1 MMIHRLGDMYHP
13 DVIAEV
19 TAAGDNRGFTRTV
32 TRGGMKMTDKI
43 TLQQFIRGCD
53 TYCPVESKDNRVE

>member
-1 MMIHRLGDMYHP
+1 MTIHRLGDLYHP

-19 TAAGDNRGFTRTV
+19 TAAGYNRGFTRTV
-32 TRGGMKMTDKI
+32 TRGGMKLTDKI
-43 TLQQFIRGCD
+43 TLQPFIRGCD